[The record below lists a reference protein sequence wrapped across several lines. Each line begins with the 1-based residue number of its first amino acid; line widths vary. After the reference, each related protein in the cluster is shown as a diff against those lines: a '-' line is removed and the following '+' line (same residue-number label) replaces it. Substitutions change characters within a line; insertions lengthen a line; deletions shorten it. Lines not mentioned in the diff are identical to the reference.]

1 MAMIAN
7 DNSTDAN
14 PFGNDLEHASLGE
27 IFVHDGGTEWEV
39 VGAFMRP
46 TLMLRRVGAPEIQP
60 LDRDQIGR
68 ASWRE
73 RVCQS
78 GSISVVAVYINKKRN
93 KNLVVDRRHI

>member
-1 MAMIAN
+1 MIAN

-39 VGAFMRP
+39 VGAYMRP

-60 LDRDQIGR
+60 LDRDLI
-68 ASWRE
+68 
-73 RVCQS
+73 
-78 GSISVVAVYINKKRN
+78 SIVPESNWAGQWSKRDQPDVA
-93 KNLVVDRRHI
+93 